1 MAKVSNVWNAIENHE
16 KAGKSGAYVPVAR
29 ESDLLIALNN
39 YKPGYKNEFHHH
51 NGTSQ
56 SFLVLKGELTLRT
69 RSAVNAPVTEHKV
82 KEGECAVMAKGE
94 YYQLENETS
103 EQLVLYQAK
112 QPTDMVQIHGKD
124 PVNAREHFGDAI

>member
-1 MAKVSNVWNAIENHE
+1 MAKVNNVWRAIEDHQ
-16 KAGKSGAYVPVAR
+16 KKGKSGAYVPVAR
-29 ESDLLIALNN
+29 ESDLLIALNH

-69 RSAVNAPVTEHKV
+69 RPGVDQPVTVHKV
-82 KEGECAVMAKGE
+82 KEGECAVMAMGE
-94 YYQLENETS
+94 YYQLENETG
-103 EQLVLYQAK
+103 EPLVLYQAK
-112 QPTDMVQIHGKD
+112 QPTDLVQIHGKE

>member
-1 MAKVSNVWNAIENHE
+1 MAKVNNVWRAIEEHQ
-16 KAGKSGAYVPVAR
+16 KKGKSGAYVPVAR

-69 RSAVNAPVTEHKV
+69 RPGVNEPVTEYKV
-82 KEGECAVMAKGE
+82 KEGECAMMSVGE
-94 YYQLENETS
+94 YYQLENATS
-103 EQLVLYQAK
+103 EPLVLYQAK
-112 QPTDMVQIHGKD
+112 QPTDLVQIHGKD